1 MAATLS
7 AGVSSLILK
16 LDTPYDRVRTT
27 DARDDLEKV
36 RVWCSTTSGFT
47 PSDSNKVFDALS
59 LSIVIAKITT
69 DGATFTS
76 LVAGTT
82 YYVKYAFISTIDDTS
97 ATAFT
102 ISSELSATP
111 VASQS
116 IDISGY
122 SAFAKSITGTYTPA
136 NTTLTAITTGITS
149 PVYAW
154 TISGGTLSS
163 SSSSSTVVTPSS
175 GATSVSVTLSVTGAG
190 LTTPIVKSIVMAI
203 VSDGQQGQQG
213 LQGPQGIQ
221 GLQGVGTTG
230 APGPRNASG
239 YLYYQTATAT
249 APGTPSA
256 SDYNFTT
263 GQFASLTA
271 GWGYSPISPSTSDTT
286 LKAWVSRFYTAETTY
301 NTAAG
306 AAVIDTPS
314 ASINFNGIVTFTNF
328 STGATPLATASSVN
342 NKLEAGTSLNNAL
355 ALQTTVID
363 GGRITTGTIDAAKL
377 TIGNNAGNSSNE
389 RIVLSNNRIEIFNN
403 NVRRV
408 VLGDLS

>member
-1 MAATLS
+1 MAGTLS
-7 AGVSSLILK
+7 AGVNSLILK
-16 LDTPYDRVRTT
+16 LDTPYDTIRTA
-27 DARDDLEKV
+27 DIRDDLIKV
-36 RVWCSTTSGFT
+36 IVWSSTTAGFT
-47 PSDSNKVFDALS
+47 PSNTNKVFDGLS
-59 LSIVIAKITT
+59 LSIVIPNLT
-69 DGATFTS
+69 
-76 LVAGTT
+76 AGTA
-82 YYVKYAFISTIDDTS
+82 YYVRYAFISEIDESQVTY
-97 ATAFT
+97 
-102 ISSELSATP
+102 SSELTATP

-163 SSSSSTVVTPSS
+163 SSTSSTVVTPSS
-175 GATSVSVTLSVTGAG
+175 GVSSVSVTLSVTGAG
-190 LTTPIVKSIVMAI
+190 LTTPITKSIVMAI
-203 VSDGQQGQQG
+203 VSDGQQGS
-213 LQGPQGIQ
+213 QGPQGPQ
-221 GLQGVGTTG
+221 GPQGVGTTG
-230 APGPRNASG
+230 GPGPRNASG
-239 YLYYQTATAT
+239 YLYYQTASAT

-256 SDYNFTT
+256 SDYNFST
-263 GQFASLTA
+263 GQFATLTA

-328 STGATPLATASSVN
+328 STGATPLATASSVSG
-342 NKLEAGTSLNNAL
+342 KISAADLSATGS
-355 ALQTTVID
+355 TVID
-363 GGRITTGTIDAAKL
+363 GGRIDTGTINANKL
-377 TIGNNAGNSSNE
+377 TIGNNAGNSANE
-389 RIVLSNNRIEIFNN
+389 RIVLSNNKIEIFNN

>member
-1 MAATLS
+1 MAGTLS
-7 AGVSSLILK
+7 AGVNSLILK
-16 LDTPYDRVRTT
+16 LDTPYDTIRTA
-27 DARDDLEKV
+27 DIRDDLIKV
-36 RVWCSTTSGFT
+36 IVWSSTTAGFT
-47 PSDSNKVFDALS
+47 PSNTNKVFDGLS
-59 LSIVIAKITT
+59 LSIVIPNLT
-69 DGATFTS
+69 
-76 LVAGTT
+76 AGTA
-82 YYVKYAFISTIDDTS
+82 YYVRYAFISEIDESQVTY
-97 ATAFT
+97 
-102 ISSELSATP
+102 SSELSATP

-163 SSSSSTVVTPSS
+163 SSTSSTVVTPSS
-175 GATSVSVTLSVTGAG
+175 GVSSVSVTLSVTGAG
-190 LTTPIVKSIVMAI
+190 LTTPITKSIVMAI
-203 VSDGQQGQQG
+203 VSDGQQGS
-213 LQGPQGIQ
+213 QGPQGPQ
-221 GLQGVGTTG
+221 GPQGVGTTG
-230 APGPRNASG
+230 GPGPRNASG
-239 YLYYQTATAT
+239 YLYYQTASAT

-256 SDYNFTT
+256 SDYNFST
-263 GQFASLTA
+263 GQFATLTA

-328 STGATPLATASSVN
+328 STGATPLATASSVSG
-342 NKLEAGTSLNNAL
+342 KISAADLSATGS
-355 ALQTTVID
+355 TVID
-363 GGRITTGTIDAAKL
+363 GGRIDTGTINANKL
-377 TIGNNAGNSSNE
+377 TIGNNAGNSANE
-389 RIVLSNNRIEIFNN
+389 RIVLSNNKIEIFNN